1 MQNFFF
7 LNLSHAAHVT
17 FLALD
22 LLKWT
27 LLNPVIVFLWI
38 KNKPSLFLL
47 KRDRYVQQNSR
58 WWCIFAYEHAYGLR
72 MGALFTALLTF
83 EGLVQSLIERE
94 IVMEKLKNLLA
105 SSYLPGKEHIFLVA
119 CFLPGISN
127 HSYSISTERQ
137 ENVVIM
143 LQWIATSEIWAY
155 SVTHLHI
162 VCHHT
167 GLSSSYW

>member
-1 MQNFFF
+1 
-7 LNLSHAAHVT
+7 
-17 FLALD
+17 
-22 LLKWT
+22 
-27 LLNPVIVFLWI
+27 
-38 KNKPSLFLL
+38 
-47 KRDRYVQQNSR
+47 
-58 WWCIFAYEHAYGLR
+58 

-143 LQWIATSEIWAY
+143 LQ
-155 SVTHLHI
+155 
-162 VCHHT
+162 
-167 GLSSSYW
+167 